1 MHPSNRF
8 FRRQDWIFPGLKIA
22 VLQQHTC
29 ALELAM
35 SLRLMHLTVFL
46 LWAAVCSSDSYE
58 APVRTLRVSNF
69 TLHISAK
76 GTEGLVEVRDQPT
89 GALVQTLS
97 CPLLRGIP
105 NPSKP
110 EIEGVNEEFVT
121 HFQAEDLNFDG
132 MPDLKGPR
140 EFGAKWG
147 RYCVWLFD
155 PKTHRF
161 ENGFL
166 AEQME
171 LLYNLTAD
179 SKSRRIVAY
188 SIGPVDPMQ
197 DEYRIEDVSRER
209 PYWPRL
215 VPVRTCSVETG
226 PLGKTPKATITR
238 YDRGQIVRRKL
249 PSNFNMTEACKDNR

>member
-1 MHPSNRF
+1 MF
-8 FRRQDWIFPGLKIA
+8 
-22 VLQQHTC
+22 
-29 ALELAM
+29 
-35 SLRLMHLTVFL
+35 LRSIHLVVFL
-46 LWAAVCSSDSYE
+46 LCVAARSTDSHE
-58 APVRTLRVSNF
+58 ASARLLQAGNYA
-69 TLHISAK
+69 LHISAK
-76 GTEGLVEVRDQPT
+76 GREGLVEVRDKST
-89 GALVQTLS
+89 GVLVQTLS
-97 CPLLRGIP
+97 CPLLRGIS

-110 EIEGVNEEFVT
+110 EMDGIDEEFVA

-155 PKTHRF
+155 AKTQRF
-161 ENGFL
+161 ENNFL

-171 LLYNLTAD
+171 PLYNLTAD
-179 SKSRRIVAY
+179 AKHKLILSY

-197 DEYRIEDVSRER
+197 DEYRIENVSKGR

-226 PLGKTPKATITR
+226 PMGKTPKATITR
-238 YDRGQIVRRKL
+238 YGRDPVVVRYDL
-249 PSNFNMTEACKDNR
+249 PSNYQMTEACKDDR